1 MRHSIL
7 MAGISLLAISGPV
20 LAGNPTPPNNVR
32 SAPGVQLAQVQVQV
46 PSASTP
52 TAVVTTPGTS
62 PSAVTSTSGSVPAST
77 TVVVTAPTAPP
88 PAQAETPP
96 PAPGPRYVWAQGH
109 WSWTARS
116 ICGTPAATS
125 YRQPRSRVGHRDIG
139 NKVQPAGSGPT
150 AAGTKTSTK
159 IIDGGPY
166 SGPPSSLKR
175 PASPVP
181 ATPAHGSAP
190 RAARGS
196 TPAGAYHGN
205 GPAHVKKS
213 HHGSTRHPGAGRGPL
228 LRGTVVNKSLQLSA
242 KSRVDEA
249 WVPVCAGMAG

>member
-20 LAGNPTPPNNVR
+20 LAGNPTPPNNVG

-109 WSWTARS
+109 WSWDGTQYVWNPGRYVIPPTTVARW
-116 ICGTPAATS
+116 TPGYWQQSPTGW
-125 YRQPRSRVGHRDIG
+125 VWTD
-139 NKVQPAGSGPT
+139 GSW
-150 AAGTKTSTK
+150 
-159 IIDGGPY
+159 
-166 SGPPSSLKR
+166 
-175 PASPVP
+175 
-181 ATPAHGSAP
+181 
-190 RAARGS
+190 
-196 TPAGAYHGN
+196 N
-205 GPAHVKKS
+205 
-213 HHGSTRHPGAGRGPL
+213 
-228 LRGTVVNKSLQLSA
+228 
-242 KSRVDEA
+242 
-249 WVPVCAGMAG
+249 